1 MESDLLCLCQLIG
14 LQEYISQALPHRLIH
29 TRGLHIGKPFFDVD
43 SLPKLGNCILSRNR
57 SPEVLSSQ
65 KIWVY
70 SKPLHN
76 LWLSQYR

>member
-14 LQEYISQALPHRLIH
+14 LQEDISQALPHRLIH
-29 TRGLHIGKPFFDVD
+29 TRGLHIGKPFFNVD
-43 SLPKLGNCILSRNR
+43 SLPKLGNCILSPNK

-65 KIWVY
+65 KIFVHCNL
-70 SKPLHN
+70 LHT